1 MKKNMKKKE
10 KIERD
15 IKKRKR
21 ERDRHG
27 DGIREEDRKYKHQYG
42 TSCKVKMQR

>member
-1 MKKNMKKKE
+1 MTLKAFHEKKIKKKE

-27 DGIREEDRKYKHQYG
+27 DGIREEDRKYKH
-42 TSCKVKMQR
+42 